1 MRRCK
6 ENPYGVIDP
15 ITISA
20 ILGLVATAG
29 GGILGLITKSKEAS
43 AIKEQAKAL
52 EKSAYYQTKTEL
64 IKLKQL
70 YAQYYTKEMEMKKMQ
85 EIILGV
91 IIFGGVLTLILTRR

>member
-6 ENPYGVIDP
+6 ENPYGFVEAIIMAVVT
-15 ITISA
+15 ITPP
-20 ILGLVATAG
+20 
-29 GGILGLITKSKEAS
+29 ILGLISKSKEAS
-43 AIKEQAKAL
+43 AIKQQAKAL
-52 EKSAYYQTKTEL
+52 EKSAYYQTQAEL

-91 IIFGGVLTLILTRR
+91 MIFGGVLALILTRR